1 MCCVTNQ
8 ETGRAWGQGEHGD
21 REGMGTGHPAATH
34 GASPNGTWL
43 NPVHPH
49 CIQDSRCP
57 SPCPKA
63 HRPRGARRWHGVTRA
78 AEGRVLP
85 LCGPR
90 PSGGTYSNPAAI
102 VKRSKLVRPTLNPS
116 AFLAFLR
123 TGVSN
128 LVGGGERGWHQHE
141 TSAQPPRMLC
151 PTSGCS
157 GHSQPLPCR
166 GTRSLHSTA
175 QRLMTDQRPQPCTE
189 LLREVWG

>member
-1 MCCVTNQ
+1 
-8 ETGRAWGQGEHGD
+8 
-21 REGMGTGHPAATH
+21 MGTGHPAATH

-128 LVGGGERGWHQHE
+128 LAGGGGGDVVGITMKPQR
-141 TSAQPPRMLC
+141 SPR
-151 PTSGCS
+151 GCS
-157 GHSQPLPCR
+157 APRLDAVGTHSPFPAGARGLCTALPS
-166 GTRSLHSTA
+166 G
-175 QRLMTDQRPQPCTE
+175 
-189 LLREVWG
+189 